1 MKTKIEYIKA
11 IHIVPSNLEHIAKT
25 GEINGSLLISL
36 EKAFDDFFYEKEK
49 AVLKK
54 SINTLDESLNLLS
67 KIIDR
72 SVIDEDSLKTYRELT
87 GETARLKEY
96 IQFPFD
102 PAKEKD
108 LASNM
113 VRKRMIPYIPHE
125 DRTNFSR

>member
-36 EKAFDDFFYEKEK
+36 EKAFDDFFNEKEK

-72 SVIDEDSLKTYRELT
+72 SVIDEDSLKSYRELT
-87 GETARLKEY
+87 VETARLKEY
-96 IQFPFD
+96 ID
-102 PAKEKD
+102 LAKEKD

-113 VRKRMIPYIPHE
+113 VTKRVIPYIPHE